1 MNRRHFIKVGTITL
15 GISALP
21 IWNFL
26 KKKTELEDLY
36 DYLESHTIFHSTRG
50 NISFKLHPHQKE
62 ILKNIHENDRVV
74 ITKAR
79 QIGMTTLLAGY
90 LSWRNDPYRYYSAN
104 QGMTEYFKKTF
115 DRFVKRSDNGK
126 FGKSCY
132 ILDEVNFDRIPLP
145 HLTNKTIIV
154 GTPDHKGNLKFV
166 VDRKDFFGLKVFTYS
181 AYDCYPMWNDDSIDI
196 HRQFSNHFNDEESF
210 VREIEAKFV

>member
-36 DYLESHTIFHSTRG
+36 DYLESHTILHPTKG
-50 NISFKLHPHQKE
+50 NIPFKLYPHQKE

-74 ITKAR
+74 IVKAR
-79 QIGMTTLLAGY
+79 QIGVTILLAGY
-90 LSWRNDPYRYYSAN
+90 LRWSSNYNFEYNSVNENMERYFINKYYSFN
-104 QGMTEYFKKTF
+104 ENKSDINKRCCVYDEFNFKT
-115 DRFVKRSDNGK
+115 
-126 FGKSCY
+126 
-132 ILDEVNFDRIPLP
+132 IPLP

-154 GTPDHKGNLKFV
+154 GTPDHEGNLKFI
-166 VDRKDFFGLKVFTYS
+166 VDRKDLFGLKVFTYS
-181 AYDCYPMWNDDSIDI
+181 AYDCYPMWNRKQINLNREISGYYC
-196 HRQFSNHFNDEESF
+196 NENSF
-210 VREIEAKFV
+210 VREVEAKFV

>member
-36 DYLESHTIFHSTRG
+36 DYLESHTILHPTRG
-50 NISFKLHPHQKE
+50 NIPFKLYPHQKE

-74 ITKAR
+74 IVKSR
-79 QIGMTTLLAGY
+79 RIGVTTLLAGY
-90 LSWRNDPYRYYSAN
+90 LRWSSNYNFEYNSVNENMERHFIEKYYSFN
-104 QGMTEYFKKTF
+104 ENKSDINKRCCVYDEFNFKT
-115 DRFVKRSDNGK
+115 
-126 FGKSCY
+126 
-132 ILDEVNFDRIPLP
+132 IPLP

-181 AYDCYPMWNDDSIDI
+181 AYDCYPMWDREQINL
-196 HRQFSNHFNDEESF
+196 N
-210 VREIEAKFV
+210 REISGYYCNENSFMREVEAKFV